1 MHENL
6 DNEELRRMWE
16 HRLHVDNEFY
26 SRLNFFLIFES
37 VLIGSVGAL
46 YSKTNQVMLML
57 RVIAFLGL
65 GITLVWAYV
74 QARHKYLLDAINAL
88 CREKMPEYKA
98 TIEYFNKT
106 KWPLSTRWLLAYVI
120 PTLIVLVWV
129 ILIIL
134 FFLQ

>member
-46 YSKTNQVMLML
+46 YSKTNQVMLVL

>member
-6 DNEELRRMWE
+6 DNEELRRLWE
-16 HRLHVDNEFY
+16 YKLQVDNAFY

-37 VLIGSVGAL
+37 VLIGAVGAL
-46 YSKTNQVMLML
+46 YSKPNQVMLVL

-88 CREKMPEYKA
+88 CREKMPEFKA

-106 KWPLSTRWLLAYVI
+106 KWPLSTQWLLAYVI

>member
-37 VLIGSVGAL
+37 VLIGAVGAL
-46 YSKTNQVMLML
+46 YSKANQVMLVL

-65 GITLVWAYV
+65 GITLVWSYV

-98 TIEYFNKT
+98 TIEYFNKS

-129 ILIIL
+129 ILIFL

>member
-37 VLIGSVGAL
+37 VLIGEVGAL
-46 YSKTNQVMLML
+46 YSKTNQVMLVL

>member
-6 DNEELRRMWE
+6 DNEELRRLWE
-16 HRLHVDNEFY
+16 YKLQVDNEFY

-37 VLIGSVGAL
+37 VLIGAVGAL
-46 YSKTNQVMLML
+46 YSKTNQVMLVL

-65 GITLVWAYV
+65 CITLVWAYV